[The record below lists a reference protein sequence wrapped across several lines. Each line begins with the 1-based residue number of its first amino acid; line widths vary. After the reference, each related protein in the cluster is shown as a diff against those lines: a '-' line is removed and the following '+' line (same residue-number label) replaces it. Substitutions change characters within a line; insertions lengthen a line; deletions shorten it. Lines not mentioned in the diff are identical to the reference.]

1 VGSITHVP
9 GCTHAKNAPDTDA
22 DPDSDPEERSCARRN
37 GSPRQPKA
45 GAQAAERTCIEL
57 QRAAIERRE
66 VAGDGQAE
74 ATAFTAMLAV
84 LTAAALTAAPRL
96 ASAQQASGPGA
107 AAKQP
112 AEIIKTLE
120 GQGYTNV
127 HDVDWDDGAWECDDN
142 FATGR

>member
-1 VGSITHVP
+1 M
-9 GCTHAKNAPDTDA
+9 
-22 DPDSDPEERSCARRN
+22 ERRN
-37 GSPRQPKA
+37 EQ
-45 GAQAAERTCIEL
+45 EDVMRTH
-57 QRAAIERRE
+57 
-66 VAGDGQAE
+66 
-74 ATAFTAMLAV
+74 TAFTAMLAV

-127 HDVDWDDGAWECDDN
+127 HDVDWDDGAWEVE
-142 FATGR
+142 ATAPGGKPVDLIVDPNNGKIVHEEAD